1 MRQSWVH
8 HSKIQLPDQLQDPTA
23 LDECFMVIFQGIIK
37 FLEIRGD
44 PICIFFVE
52 YLTNNYI
59 LLEKHFVV
67 EMLALV
73 DDPVHLG
80 AVVIVKL
87 QARVLLT
94 PW

>member
-1 MRQSWVH
+1 M
-8 HSKIQLPDQLQDPTA
+8 SKVL
-23 LDECFMVIFQGIIK
+23 FGMVIENLINCMSIS
-37 FLEIRGD
+37 EAAI
-44 PICIFFVE
+44 
-52 YLTNNYI
+52 TYI
-59 LLEKHFVV
+59 YNISLSMQMQRCLCYLEKHFVV

>member
-1 MRQSWVH
+1 MV
-8 HSKIQLPDQLQDPTA
+8 L
-23 LDECFMVIFQGIIK
+23 FGMVIENLINCMSISEAAITYIYNISLSMQMQRC
-37 FLEIRGD
+37 L
-44 PICIFFVE
+44 C
-52 YLTNNYI
+52 YL
-59 LLEKHFVV
+59 
-67 EMLALV
+67 EMLVLV